1 MRLRQTEFVLFESK
15 GGVDDKVKIH
25 VKVSLD
31 YNNLSVVLN
40 GKPKIW
46 NHQTLKMIEKRQ
58 FSDPIS
64 YKPKSKPDWKIEV
77 GVDRQKKTFILW
89 INGTDFLS
97 LKPYVEGRSMS
108 DAPVA
113 RSEVK
118 KNTQDAKKI
127 M

>member
-1 MRLRQTEFVLFESK
+1 MRHRQTEFVLFESK
-15 GGVDDKVKIH
+15 GGVDDKVKID

-40 GKPKIW
+40 GNPKIW

-64 YKPKSKPDWKIEV
+64 YTPRSKPDWKIEV

-89 INGTDFLS
+89 INGTDFRS
-97 LKPYVEGRSMS
+97 LIPYVEGRSMS
-108 DAPVA
+108 DAIVA

-118 KNTQDAKKI
+118 KSVQDERKL